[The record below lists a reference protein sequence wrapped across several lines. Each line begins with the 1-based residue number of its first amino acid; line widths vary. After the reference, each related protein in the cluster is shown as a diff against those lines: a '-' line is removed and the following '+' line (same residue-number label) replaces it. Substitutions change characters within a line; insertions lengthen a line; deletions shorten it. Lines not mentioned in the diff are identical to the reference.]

1 MSSSEL
7 RKDSCCTSVVFIDA
21 TSRSRTGN
29 GSALDAGSCS
39 GSEVTDVSRVAARRL
54 LVVRR

>member
-54 LVVRR
+54 LVVR